1 MKVLERMVQ
10 EIYPGK
16 NEALEDLD
24 KRYDA
29 VESSLGFPPKK
40 RYWCISGPHQ
50 TGTLIVEREWE
61 SFAAFEAAYEKAF
74 ANEEHVALGD
84 ESMSIV
90 KNNRIELYTPA

>member
-1 MKVLERMVQ
+1 MKVVERMVQ

-29 VESSLGFPPKK
+29 IESKLGFPAKK
-40 RYWCISGPHQ
+40 RYWCISGPYQ

-61 SFAAFEAAYEKAF
+61 SFAALEESYEKAF
-74 ANEEHVALGD
+74 ANEELTALG
-84 ESMSIV
+84 EEGASIV
-90 KNNRIELYTPA
+90 KNSRIELYTPV